1 MGGRIAVSYEALQS
15 ANSQIIQQTGDMDGK
30 LGELRNRLDMMDW
43 GGDDQVAYEE
53 KKLAWD
59 QSYAKILEILEG
71 VGNAVRNAMERYQVT
86 EAANAARF
94 R

>member
-94 R
+94 M